1 MTNKELKDRTQKFAL
16 DVIRFIE
23 TVPRTKA
30 GDVLGK
36 QLLRAAC
43 SVGANY
49 RAACRAQS
57 HTHFISKIGIV
68 EEEADECLFW
78 LELVQKSGMKN
89 GDTVANLIKESNEL
103 TAIFTSSRKTARN
116 NKLKNKSQI

>member
-23 TVPRTKA
+23 TFPRTKA

>member
-43 SVGANY
+43 SVGSNY

>member
-23 TVPRTKA
+23 TFPRTKA

-49 RAACRAQS
+49 RAACRVQS

>member
-1 MTNKELKDRTQKFAL
+1 MQ
-16 DVIRFIE
+16 IIE
-23 TVPRTKA
+23 PHA
-30 GDVLGK
+30 
-36 QLLRAAC
+36 
-43 SVGANY
+43 
-49 RAACRAQS
+49 AQS